1 MSKFFF
7 PQISG
12 LETKYDKKSKISKVR
27 TVVKISKVRTVVKP
41 VYPGQKRDVREILRN
56 LIDYL
61 GELGTRKH

>member
-1 MSKFFF
+1 MSKFFFF
-7 PQISG
+7 PQISR

-27 TVVKISKVRTVVKP
+27 TVVKP
-41 VYPGQKRDVREILRN
+41 VYPGQTRDVREILRN